1 MFFSRRTALLVV
13 VAATALLAP
22 DHVSLAATTTDQD
35 TTGTVTATSMEP
47 TGTTSTGTADTATS
61 MEPTG
66 TTSTGTADTATS
78 MEPTGTTTS
87 TGTTESTTSMEPTGT
102 TTSTV
107 DEDDEPG
114 GSYEDCDFSFAGDGK
129 CHEDLNTE
137 VCGYDGG
144 DCCSCTCE
152 PGAFNCGG
160 GYNCIDPEAVCVED
174 DDGDGGE
181 LTTADLEDDGITDE
195 MADDARTADDDTSAS
210 GTTSLSSIVTGVAT
224 AAGVASVFAAYAL

>member
-1 MFFSRRTALLVV
+1 MFFSRRTALSVV

-35 TTGTVTATSMEP
+35 TTGTTVSATSMEP
-47 TGTTSTGTADTATS
+47 TGTTSTGTTDT
-61 MEPTG
+61 
-66 TTSTGTADTATS
+66 
-78 MEPTGTTTS
+78 
-87 TGTTESTTSMEPTGT
+87 TTSMEPTGT
-102 TTSTV
+102 TPTETTDSTTSMEPTDTSTSTME
-107 DEDDEPG
+107 EDDEPG

-152 PGAFNCGG
+152 PVAFNCGG
-160 GYNCIDPEAVCVED
+160 EYNCIDPEAVCVED

-181 LTTADLEDDGITDE
+181 LTTAELEDDGITDE

-210 GTTSLSSIVTGVAT
+210 GTTSLSSMVTGVAT
-224 AAGVASVFAAYAL
+224 AAGAASVFAAYTAL